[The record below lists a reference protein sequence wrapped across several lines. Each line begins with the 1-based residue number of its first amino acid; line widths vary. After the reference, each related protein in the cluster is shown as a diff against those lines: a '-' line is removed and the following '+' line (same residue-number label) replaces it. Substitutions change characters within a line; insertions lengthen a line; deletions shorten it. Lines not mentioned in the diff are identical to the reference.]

1 MDAEKQK
8 SASELRHRALSEQY
22 FEAEKKVHSLE
33 KLLRRDIV
41 KSKSYFDMKNSVN
54 STLAELKTR
63 TIDLQTAITGA
74 KRSYSH
80 ALTSL
85 EMISN
90 EIHFHRSRMPG
101 EGAEEEEKAEAEEE
115 KEEEKYPL

>member
-33 KLLRRDIV
+33 KLLGRDIV

-54 STLAELKTR
+54 STLEELKTR
-63 TIDLQTAITGA
+63 TIDLQTAITEA

-101 EGAEEEEKAEAEEE
+101 EGAEQGKAEEA
-115 KEEEKYPL
+115 KYPL